1 MAAMMMMTCM
11 WEVLTRQE
19 TSLKRKVRR
28 RLVRI
33 DVWRRLWILFL
44 FQLHM
49 GASTHAISLGWW
61 ALVDVQGA
69 NDRKE
74 LRAVALADAGRGK
87 AVTSAA
93 AAKPKAAPRKRAA
106 PKAKGGV
113 KKAGAK
119 PRAKAKK
126 K

>member
-1 MAAMMMMTCM
+1 MMMTCM

-19 TSLKRKVRR
+19 TSLKKKVRR

-33 DVWRRLWILFL
+33 DVWRRLWIFFL

-61 ALVDVQGA
+61 VLVGVQGA